1 MANVIVG
8 LVILSILSLSI
19 RKIIIEKRKG
29 VHCVGCPS
37 DAGCSSK
44 KKQDCAP
51 VTNIELK
58 K

>member
-1 MANVIVG
+1 MANIIVA

-19 RKIIIEKRKG
+19 RKIIVEKRKG

-37 DAGCSSK
+37 SAGCTSK
-44 KKQDCAP
+44 EKEVSTP
-51 VTNIELK
+51 VTHIELK